1 MKENWVEEKK
11 NYLVVFIRLFVV
23 TEIKTNVL
31 LNMIKWSIVWRYLDI
46 LKVFGCKICKLL
58 SLIMDNVSLTHLWPK
73 HTFKDIVE

>member
-31 LNMIKWSIVWRYLDI
+31 LNMIEWSIVRRYLDI